1 MKKYESIAKIF
12 VEGELV
18 FLEDAL
24 RKYEPDNLSEHGQ
37 DVLDELKSSIIAAR
51 RWRHQFSKTQH

>member
-1 MKKYESIAKIF
+1 MYSISILSVLGESK
-12 VEGELV
+12 LV

-37 DVLDELKSSIIAAR
+37 EVLDELRASIIATR
-51 RWRHQFSKTQH
+51 RFAHQLGKSQH

>member
-1 MKKYESIAKIF
+1 MYSISILSVFGES
-12 VEGELV
+12 ELI

-37 DVLDELKSSIIAAR
+37 EVLDELRAGIIAAR
-51 RWRHQFSKTQH
+51 RLAHQRGKSQH